1 MRTRQIENFFEETRS
16 KFLEDIEKYNNI
28 IKDQVDDNKC
38 IRLTFNQTIWLLKI
52 NEDTSSLSKNTIAE
66 SIKVIES
73 FVEASKKENLS
84 SYSAG
89 KGIAII
95 GLVIERVKR
104 MYLHVRQ
111 LSNSELQDLYK
122 GEIEIY
128 LSTKEV
134 YLLAVMFYVIDDLR
148 KYILFL
154 DELIDS
160 GSNIVLDDDG
170 NLGPIEGELE
180 MIQSAISEVLNILY
194 WLGLNLNNI

>member
-1 MRTRQIENFFEETRS
+1 MITGQIEIFFEERRS
-16 KFLEDIEKYNNI
+16 RFLEDIEKYNNI
-28 IKDQVDDNKC
+28 IKEQVDDNKC
-38 IRLTFNQTIWLLKI
+38 IRLTFNQAIWLLKI
-52 NEDTSSLSKNTIAE
+52 NEDTSSLSENTIAE
-66 SIKVIES
+66 SIEVIES
-73 FVEASKKENLS
+73 FVETSKKENLS

-89 KGIAII
+89 KAIAII

-111 LSNSELQDLYK
+111 LSNLELLDLYK

-134 YLLAVMFYVIDDLR
+134 YLLAGMFYVIDDLR

-160 GSNIVLDDDG
+160 GSNIVLDDNG

-180 MIQSAISEVLNILY
+180 MIQRAISEVLNILY
-194 WLGLNLNNI
+194 WLGLNLDNI

>member
-1 MRTRQIENFFEETRS
+1 MITGQIEIFFEERRS
-16 KFLEDIEKYNNI
+16 RFLEDIEKYNNI
-28 IKDQVDDNKC
+28 IKEQVDDNKC
-38 IRLTFNQTIWLLKI
+38 IRLTFNQAIWLLKI
-52 NEDTSSLSKNTIAE
+52 NEDTSSLSENTIAE
-66 SIKVIES
+66 SIEVIES
-73 FVEASKKENLS
+73 FVETSKKENLS
-84 SYSAG
+84 SCSAG
-89 KGIAII
+89 KAIAII

-111 LSNSELQDLYK
+111 LSNLELLDLYK

-134 YLLAVMFYVIDDLR
+134 YLLAGMFYVIDDLR

-160 GSNIVLDDDG
+160 GSNIVLDDNG

-180 MIQSAISEVLNILY
+180 MIQRAISEVLNILY
-194 WLGLNLNNI
+194 WLGLNLDNI